1 MGNASNNVQAI
12 VAGYSYHLPKAGIV
26 ATLGTSKKQQP
37 TQSVEKPEFGVSAKM
52 AYWGD
57 NNQFPN
63 EWEKEIEQNDT
74 LRDAIEKEIDRIYA
88 GGLEYGY
95 EDIDENGK
103 VTFKR
108 FVNDQLEELLYSPM
122 GMFAFEQIIS
132 DYVKH
137 RFPVPELIFKED
149 KKRIIGINALPAA
162 HHRLGLQE
170 KNGYVLNSYFCR
182 NWDSVSDVDNET
194 VAKLWVLDPLIDSYD
209 QIKSENRTLK
219 YTYRVPLAG
228 WRTYY
233 PLTPA
238 YSAKTSRWLDIAAKT
253 TKTFDYLLTNQM
265 NPKYHIEIDEDY
277 MAKKYGDRWDS
288 ATPEEI
294 NKIMFEELEHFHKM
308 LHGPENS
315 GNNIISTKRIQK
327 TIEIEYSDWTI
338 TPLKGDTFDEKLISL
353 SQEADKHIQ
362 KAVGIDPSLQ
372 GSTGGS
378 KMGGGSGSDKRES
391 FNIRMA
397 TAQRHVNH
405 ILSPYNWMIKYNGI
419 TGPNGQKVK
428 LKMVTPYLQTLNDV
442 TPDQRSTKLEE
453 K

>member
-1 MGNASNNVQAI
+1 MGKKLNNIQVIAS
-12 VAGYSYHLPKAGIV
+12 GYSYAMPQTQAV
-26 ATLGTSKKQQP
+26 VTLRSSKKQRP
-37 TQSVEKPEFGVSAKM
+37 TQSVEKPDMSFSEKFAF
-52 AYWGD
+52 WGD
-57 NNQFPN
+57 NNYFPN
-63 EWEKEIEQNDT
+63 EWELEIEKNDT

-95 EDIDENGK
+95 ESIDEEGK
-103 VTFKR
+103 ATFKR
-108 FVNDQLEELLYSPM
+108 FVSAELEDLLYCPM

-137 RFPVPELIFKED
+137 RMPVPELILAED
-149 KKRIIGINALPAA
+149 RKKVIGINALPAA
-162 HHRLGLQE
+162 HYRLAKQE
-170 KNGYVLNSYFCR
+170 ENGYVLKAFFSR
-182 NWDSVSDVDNET
+182 NWDRVSSIDDKT
-194 VAKLWVLDPLIDSYD
+194 VAPLWVLDPLIDTAA
-209 QIKSENRTLK
+209 QVKAEKGPLK

-238 YSAKTSRWLDIAAKT
+238 YSAKTGRWLDIAAKV

-265 NPKYHIEIDEDY
+265 NPKYHIEIDSEY
-277 MAKKYGDRWDS
+277 MAKKYGDRWDA
-288 ATPEEI
+288 ATPEEV
-294 NKIMFEELEHFHKM
+294 NTIMLEELEHFHKM

-315 GNNIISTKRIQK
+315 GNNIISTKRIDAVISK
-327 TIEIEYSDWTI
+327 EYSDWTVNEM
-338 TPLKGDTFDEKLISL
+338 KGDTFDEKLLSL
-353 SQEADKHIQ
+353 SQEAEKHIQ

-405 ILSPYNWMIKYNGI
+405 ILSVYNWVIQYNGI
-419 TGPNGQKVK
+419 TGPNGEKVK

-442 TPDQRSTKLEE
+442 TPDARSTKLEE